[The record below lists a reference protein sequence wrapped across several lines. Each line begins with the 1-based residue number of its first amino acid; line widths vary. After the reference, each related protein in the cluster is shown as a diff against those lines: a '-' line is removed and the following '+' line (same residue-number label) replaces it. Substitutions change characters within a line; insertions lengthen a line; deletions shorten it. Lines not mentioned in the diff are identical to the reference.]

1 MTTAALQRARALAD
15 LGRWS
20 EAVEAL
26 QPALADPGGGA
37 EPWCVLARCELGRGR
52 ADVARTAAGR
62 AVAADPDAEWG
73 HRLLSVAALRL
84 GDRAG
89 ARAAAE
95 RALALEPD
103 LCEGL
108 HLLATIRRDE
118 RGGLPDAEH
127 LARRALQ
134 ADPGH
139 PLAWQTA
146 AEVAVARRNWPQAE
160 SYARQGLALDP
171 QDADL
176 ALLLGTALDR
186 QGRTAEAGRAYAA
199 AARADPRDH
208 RARRALGRIGLPLVG
223 GGLLGVKVLA
233 FVGVR
238 AVALWGTA
246 PVPLLAVVLAALLGG
261 AYAVVELLAWRARRR
276 LAPALRRVALRER
289 RAAARGWLASSA
301 VVTAVLAL
309 RAASTTAGDGTAAVT
324 AALLAVA
331 VIAQLVLRAR
341 LPLPAGRQPSA
352 RRFGRFG
359 RFGQSMRRRFR

>member
-26 QPALADPGGGA
+26 QPALADPGGGS

-52 ADVARTAAGR
+52 ADLARAAAGR
-62 AVAADPDAEWG
+62 AVTVDPDAEWG

-95 RALALEPD
+95 RALVLEPD

-146 AEVAVARRNWPQAE
+146 AEVAVARRSWPQAE

-171 QDADL
+171 HDADL

-233 FVGVR
+233 LVGVR

-246 PVPLLAVVLAALLGG
+246 PAPVLAVVLAALLGG
-261 AYAVVELLAWRARRR
+261 AYAVVELLAWRARRP
-276 LAPALRRVALRER
+276 LPPALRRVAQRER

-301 VVTAVLAL
+301 VVTAVLAG
-309 RAASTTAGDGTAAVT
+309 RAAATGAAVT
-324 AALLAVA
+324 ASVLAVA
-331 VIAQLVLRAR
+331 VIGQLVLRTR
-341 LPLPAGRQPSA
+341 LPLPAGQQPGA
-352 RRFGRFG
+352 GRFG
-359 RFGQSMRRRFR
+359 ALGRLGQSMRRRFR